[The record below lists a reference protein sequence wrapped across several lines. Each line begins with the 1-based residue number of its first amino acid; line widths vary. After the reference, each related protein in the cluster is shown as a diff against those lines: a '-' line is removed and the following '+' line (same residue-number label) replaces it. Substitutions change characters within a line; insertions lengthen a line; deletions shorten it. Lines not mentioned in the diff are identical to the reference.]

1 MSPRHLLTHPRHLLA
16 PGMHQQYATQ
26 ICSCIDGKRHGGPS
40 HSKKKC
46 KKNKLPP
53 PTVVAEGKGEG
64 TSKKFWAAQQKLSNR
79 KIIHGAFGKDH
90 SKCVPN
96 SSRFKHLIELLVG
109 LSFSAF
115 LFFPWW
121 YGSMQ
126 MSTDRHKQM
135 TMDWPWVTK
144 GNTMVSIDRR
154 SLHCF
159 AKLVATHVQMC
170 WKKHV
175 QNTMNAESTETKA
188 KMWRIPALCQ
198 MAHCL
203 GWYAPAPTYHL
214 LGRKELDKASFFW

>member
-1 MSPRHLLTHPRHLLA
+1 MASFNCQKLCDAKKIWLMRLSVKWKKSTEIEHAVIPAIQTGSTLSNPEGNVAAALTYPPTAFVGPWHA
-16 PGMHQQYATQ
+16 PA
-26 ICSCIDGKRHGGPS
+26 IC
-40 HSKKKC
+40 HSDLFMYRWKEAWGTFTFKKKC

-144 GNTMVSIDRR
+144 GNTMVSIDRQ

-170 WKKHV
+170 
-175 QNTMNAESTETKA
+175 
-188 KMWRIPALCQ
+188 
-198 MAHCL
+198 
-203 GWYAPAPTYHL
+203 
-214 LGRKELDKASFFW
+214 